1 MKNFRHLL
9 FAVLALFVLGT
20 SGSAFA
26 VVTVSLDRDHI
37 ALGESVRL
45 LVQRDGSSSSNNS
58 QLDISALR
66 KDFDV
71 LSRSSG
77 TSVQIINGHLESR
90 TQVTLVL
97 APKHAGTLQI
107 PPLQWDGEESA
118 AFAVTVGGSGNAS
131 AAGAQQPAASSA
143 RVLLTATL
151 DRQQTWVQA
160 VAVLTVRLA
169 TDEALYQASLD
180 LPASKDLLVRRLG
193 QDVQT
198 SETRDGRSYRVIER
212 KYLLF
217 PQRSGALTVD
227 GVVLD
232 ALVAD
237 SGADDFAGD
246 RFLAE
251 AFGHLPVPTMRRST
265 RPMRLR
271 ADPVELTVLPRPA
284 AATAAHWL
292 PAQAVSLTESW
303 HPDKAPIRVGE
314 PITRHLHL
322 VASGLTA
329 AQLPDLA
336 TIMPVPEGIKAYPDQ
351 GTLEDQAQGNS
362 VLASRDQDIALIASR
377 PGSYTLPAL
386 KLSWWDTEHETQR
399 QAVLPE
405 RTLEILPA
413 LAGSLDPTTPATAK
427 ITAAQSPAPAPASAP
442 PLEAFDPAAAAA
454 PAAGFAAAAHSPW
467 AWISLVVSLLWMG
480 TSLAWWYSRRR
491 QPRAAPGDITPPAN
505 AATIPA
511 AQAFKA
517 FRKACQ
523 ENKAQAARAA
533 LLNWATS
540 LRPEQPP
547 QGLKALA
554 HVLDD
559 PELVAGLRHLDRCCY
574 LGGEWDG
581 NSLAKILLVAPSLAP
596 SKAAKATLPG
606 LYP

>member
-1 MKNFRHLL
+1 MKNFRRLL
-9 FAVLALFVLGT
+9 VAVLALFIFGT
-20 SGSAFA
+20 SGSALA
-26 VVTVSLDRDHI
+26 VVTASLDRDHI

-45 LVQRDGSSSSNNS
+45 LVQRDGSSSNNS
-58 QLDISALR
+58 QLDISALG

-90 TQVTLVL
+90 SQVTLVL

-118 AFAVTVGGSGNAS
+118 GFAVTVGGSGKAS
-131 AAGAQQPAASSA
+131 AAGAQQPAESSA
-143 RVLLTATL
+143 RVLLSATL
-151 DRQQTWVQA
+151 DRPQTWVQA

-198 SETRDGRSYRVIER
+198 SETRNGRSYRVIER

-246 RFLAE
+246 RFLAD
-251 AFGHLPVPTMRRST
+251 AFGHLPVPAMRRST
-265 RPMRLR
+265 RPIRLR

-284 AATAAHWL
+284 TATAAHWL

-303 HPDKAPIRVGE
+303 HPDNTPIRVGE

-322 VASGLTA
+322 AASGLTA

-336 TIMPVPEGIKAYPDQ
+336 TIMTVPEGIKAYPDQ

-377 PGSYTLPAL
+377 PGSYILPAL
-386 KLSWWDTEHETQR
+386 KLSWWDTEQETQR
-399 QAVLPE
+399 QAVLPQ

-413 LAGSLDPTTPATAK
+413 LAGSLDPTKPATVK
-427 ITAAQSPAPAPASAP
+427 ITAAQSPAPAP
-442 PLEAFDPAAAAA
+442 AAA

-467 AWISLVVSLLWMG
+467 AWISLVVSLLWVG
-480 TSLAWWYSRRR
+480 TSLAWWYSRRC

-517 FRKACQ
+517 FHKACQ

-574 LGGEWDG
+574 AGGEWDG
-581 NSLAKILLVAPSLAP
+581 KSLAKILLVAPPLAP
-596 SKAAKATLPG
+596 STAAKATLPG
-606 LYP
+606 LYH